1 LTNQPFEFYI
11 PILKSQGG
19 LMHHIT
25 KVSVE
30 GFWETY
36 DFEFDV
42 NRDTTFFIGQN
53 GSGKTT
59 LINLVAAALTADL
72 RTLAKIPFKRIV
84 IAFGPS
90 KNKISPYVSIQ
101 KIQRKNRPFES
112 IEYRLLNSSAGSK
125 EVKYTLD
132 EAEEDFFYRRMVRP
146 DDFPVEYYRRMQR
159 GLVPE
164 LKSLFSVNWLSVN
177 RINTLSAA
185 GEKQFESSVDRK
197 LDALSN
203 ELVRYFSTLSKR
215 KDDEVRLFQESIFVS
230 LLEGTESH
238 TPFDIRLLSNLEEYK
253 NTLENI
259 FKELHVS
266 SNSSDTIIDSFISR
280 ANNLTNSKY
289 VQTGEGLLDDAIFA
303 SGFRKIESIVR
314 RWDGLQD
321 KLSEIFS
328 QKDKFLTIINEML
341 QKKQMEVT
349 EANELQFMSRS
360 GKKLTPHMLSSGEK
374 QLLILLS
381 ETLLQREQPTIF
393 IADEPE
399 LSLHVLW
406 QERLVAS
413 LNALNPRA
421 QLIVAT
427 HSPDIV
433 GPLETKAIDMET
445 LIQ

>member
-1 LTNQPFEFYI
+1 MN
-11 PILKSQGG
+11 
-19 LMHHIT
+19 HIT
-25 KVSVE
+25 NVSVE

-36 DFEFDV
+36 SFTFRV

-59 LINLVAAALTADL
+59 LINLIAAVLTADM
-72 RTLAKIPFKRIV
+72 RTLAKIPFNKIT
-84 IAFGPS
+84 IAFGPTRA
-90 KNKISPYVSIQ
+90 KVSPYVSVNKLQ
-101 KIQRKNRPFES
+101 KKNRPFES
-112 IEYRLLNSSAGSK
+112 IEYRILSSHPNAK
-125 EVKYTLD
+125 EVKYTID
-132 EAEEDFFYRRMVRP
+132 EAEEEFFYRHARGE
-146 DDFPVEYYRRMQR
+146 DFPIEYYRRMQR
-159 GLVPE
+159 GLLPE
-164 LKSLFSVNWLSVN
+164 LRGLFSVNWLSVN
-177 RINTLSAA
+177 RINSVTAA

-197 LDALSN
+197 IDALSN

-215 KDDEVRLFQESIFVS
+215 KDDEVRLFQESIFIS

-238 TPFDIRLLSNLEEYK
+238 APFDIRLLSNLREYK
-253 NTLENI
+253 NTLRNI

-266 SNSSDTIIDSFISR
+266 NNSSDAIIDTFIAR
-280 ANNLTNSKY
+280 AENLSESKY
-289 VQTGEGLLDDAIFA
+289 VKSGGAGLLDDAIFA
-303 SGFRKIESIVR
+303 SGFKKIESIVQ

-328 QKDKFLTIINEML
+328 QKDKFLSIVNGML
-341 QKKQMEVT
+341 QKKKMEVT
-349 EANELQFMSRS
+349 EANELQFVSRS
-360 GKKLTPHMLSSGEK
+360 GKRLTPHMLSSGEK

-413 LNALNPRA
+413 LSSLNPQA

-433 GPLETKAIDMET
+433 GPLEMKAIDMET